1 MLITFL
7 TGSLFLCKLFNNR
20 RLFNNNCVILVPQI
34 LEEMMKKLLLLLFVA
49 LVSNATFGQIVINE
63 LDSDTP
69 STDVLEFI
77 ELKSATPNFPLD
89 GYVVVFFNATS
100 TAPYS
105 GTLSYNAIDL
115 DGLVT
120 DGNGNIILGNPQV
133 VPAPS
138 YIIPVNPS
146 TSIQN
151 GPDAVAV
158 YLGDA
163 ADFPL
168 NTPATATNLIDAL
181 VYTTTNNTAGAL
193 MTVLGETVSYNEN
206 VNGLKDTQ
214 SIQRKADGTYEVKA
228 PTPRANNDGSG
239 IVYNG
244 IATTFTPAAPLTEGQ
259 AMTVTFTTDSNVS
272 SDLNFS
278 FTLNNGTFT
287 NADFTGNLNITIV
300 AGTRTASTTIQIL
313 DDGVNDG
320 DENLKITI
328 GAVPSEYIVLRNN
341 IVVRVNDINFTTSP
355 WGTPLNPT
363 YGVVANAM
371 PAGYYSSLEGLS
383 GAALKQA
390 LQDIIANPA
399 VVHAHNYGDVWE
411 ILKSADQNPLNNN
424 QVWLMYVE
432 QPRAKID
439 YQAGNSIVGFWNKEH
454 IYCQSRGGFSDGTSS
469 FADGINVWLP
479 TGPDDILAGHADAHH
494 IRAEDGSEN
503 SSRSERN
510 YGVDYNGPTGNAG
523 SWHGDV
529 ARAIFYM
536 SVRYNGLNVINGNP
550 PQDPDGY
557 IGDLATLLTWNQSD
571 PSDDFEMNR
580 NNYIYTWQVNRNPF
594 IDYPNLAD
602 YIWGV
607 HAGEPW
613 FSTLGIN
620 DVTDLKFQ
628 MYPNPANDRITISGI
643 KGNAK
648 AEVYS
653 YTGQLVANQNFSET
667 TVLQLNLPSGIY
679 FVKVTSDNKTTTQKL
694 IIR

>member
-7 TGSLFLCKLFNNR
+7 TGCLFLCKLFNNR

-49 LVSNATFGQIVINE
+49 LVSDATFGQIVINE
-63 LDSDTP
+63 LDPDTP
-69 STDVLEFI
+69 STDVKEFI

-89 GYVVVFFNATS
+89 GYVVVFYNGATN
-100 TAPYS
+100 
-105 GTLSYNAIDL
+105 LSVLSIDL

-120 DGNGNIILGNPQV
+120 DGNGIILLGNAQV
-133 VPAPS
+133 VPSPS
-138 YIIPVNPS
+138 FIFPNGKIE
-146 TSIQN
+146 N
-151 GPDAVAV
+151 GPDGVAV
-158 YLGDA
+158 YLGNAD
-163 ADFPL
+163 DFPL
-168 NTPATATNLIDAL
+168 DTPATSVNLVDAL
-181 VYTTTNNTAGAL
+181 INTSNDPDPLTL
-193 MTVLGETVSYNEN
+193 MAALGETVSYNEA
-206 VNGLKDTQ
+206 VNGTANAPLQ

-239 IVYNG
+239 IIYNG
-244 IATTFTPAAPLTEGQ
+244 ISTTFSPVAPLTEGQ
-259 AMTVTFTTDSNVS
+259 SMTITFTTDSSVT
-272 SDLNFS
+272 SDLNFA
-278 FTLNNGTFT
+278 FTLNNDTFT
-287 NADFTGNLNITIV
+287 NADFAGNLNITIA
-300 AGTRTASTTIQIL
+300 AGTRTTSTVIQL
-313 DDGVNDG
+313 LNDGVNDG

-341 IVVRVNDINFTTSP
+341 IVIRVNDVNFITSS
-355 WGTPLNPT
+355 WGTPLNPS
-363 YGVVANAM
+363 YGVVSSTV

-383 GAALKQA
+383 GTALKEAIQA
-390 LQDIIANPA
+390 IIANPS
-399 VVHAHNYGDVWE
+399 VVRAHNYGDIWE

-439 YQAGNSIVGFWNKEH
+439 YQSGNSIVGFWNREH
-454 IYCQSRGGFSDGTSS
+454 IYCQSRGGFANGTSS

-479 TGPDDILAGHADAHH
+479 TNADDILAGHADAHH
-494 IRAEDGSEN
+494 IRAEDGPEN
-503 SSRSERN
+503 SSRNERN
-510 YGVDYNGPTGNAG
+510 YGVDYNGPVGNTG

-529 ARAIFYM
+529 ARAVFYM
-536 SVRYNGLNVINGNP
+536 CVRYNGLEVIDGNP
-550 PQDPDGY
+550 PQNPDGF
-557 IGDLATLLTWNQSD
+557 IGDLTTLLNWNQSD

-613 FSTLGIN
+613 FSTLGTN
-620 DVTDLKFQ
+620 EVTDLKFL

-648 AEVYS
+648 VEIYS
-653 YTGQLVANQNFSET
+653 YTGQIVVSQNFSDT
-667 TVLQLNLPSGIY
+667 TVLQFNLPSGVY
-679 FVKVTSDNKTTTQKL
+679 FVKVISENKIRTKKL